1 MALWKSFPGGI
12 LSETKDGGRT
22 QGQVSDIDRKNVTVR
37 FLPGNEKSTKAVIE
51 RHLFLCEKF
60 IDKIMIIDIMITIRA
75 IYYINVLKGC
85 TMEAGGTCRR
95 EYYPC

>member
-1 MALWKSFPGGI
+1 MKMGAFAVSKRDFMI
-12 LSETKDGGRT
+12 LGKIIMHRWEKAILTK
-22 QGQVSDIDRKNVTVR
+22 TV
-37 FLPGNEKSTKAVIE
+37 PE

-60 IDKIMIIDIMITIRA
+60 IDKITIVDIMVTIRA

-85 TMEAGGTCRR
+85 TLEAGGTCRR